1 MDISDIITTF
11 NTVKGSF
18 PQQAVNAAIE
28 KQAKEIIKKEMN
40 VTPEDIKKY
49 TGPYGSWS
57 PEYLAK
63 KNAEVAEERKKHDQ
77 RQSGVLP
84 G

>member
-1 MDISDIITTF
+1 LIYLLE
-11 NTVKGSF
+11 
-18 PQQAVNAAIE
+18 PQLDAAIE
-28 KQAKEIIKKEMN
+28 KQAKEIIKKEVK

-63 KNAEVAEERKKHDQ
+63 KDAERAEEQKKHDQ
-77 RQSGVLP
+77 KSSGVLP